1 MIFSLGAMRIQRPK
15 QFVATYVGRHSAYC
29 WAMFWDA
36 EHPDTLYSMSF
47 LVAILEAERQYAGAE
62 KLEREGWRLRAIGQ
76 AARATFCHVRTAWP

>member
-1 MIFSLGAMRIQRPK
+1 
-15 QFVATYVGRHSAYC
+15 
-29 WAMFWDA
+29 MFWDA

-76 AARATFCHVRTAWP
+76 AARAPGCARIVGRYHLHEGRYDEAQ